1 MKLMVLDGN
10 SLVNRAFF
18 GIKLLT
24 TKDGR
29 YTNAIY
35 GFQNILLNLLAAHKP
50 DAVAIAWDER
60 APTFRHTA
68 YDGYKATRH
77 GMPEE
82 LAQQMPVLKELLTDL
97 GFVQVSKAGWEA
109 DDILGTLA
117 AACEAAGG
125 TTLLAT
131 GDRDSLQLVDDATT
145 VLLATNKETIPMD
158 PAAIREKYGIEPPQL
173 IDVKSLMGDAS
184 DNIPGVP
191 GIGEKTALALISKF
205 GSLQGVYDNIDDKA
219 VKPGQRAKLTANRD
233 KADLS
238 YMLGTIRKD
247 APIETDPAAY
257 LRQPGDP
264 AAAAQLLAALEMH
277 KLVDRWGLNGGTAPA
292 PSENAAP
299 LETVE
304 PSPLPLLLEGR
315 FYAARNADG
324 DWYLVQGQDVY
335 LPDTDRL
342 AAILDSGAELW
353 AFDAKPLYRLALEHG
368 GIGSALRFDG
378 KLAAYLLNPSASGYE
393 VHSLAA
399 EYGVHAAFACEA
411 APDAGVLAGL
421 CDTLAAAL
429 DESGQRKLLDE
440 MELPLA
446 RVLADMERIGFAIDA
461 DGIRAFGDSLRSELD
476 GILHNIYTEVGYE
489 FNVNSPKKLGE
500 ALFDKLGL
508 PPRKKNARGYSTDAE
523 TLESLRP
530 YNQVIDEI
538 LKYRTYAK
546 LLSTYVDGLLN
557 AEAAD
562 GRVHS
567 TFIQTEARTGRISS
581 TEPNL
586 QNIPVRMELGREIRK
601 LFVPREGC
609 VLVDADYSQIE
620 LRVLAHMSND
630 KNLIQA
636 YRQAE
641 ADRAAAEE
649 LLSDP
654 EMRELA
660 QEELT
665 AAREEMERLRQEL
678 KLLLLPKDP
687 NDRKNVILEIRGG
700 VGGEESALFAHS
712 LLRMYTMYAESRG
725 WKLEIASINETEL
738 GGVKDCSAVIEGD
751 GAWSR
756 LKFESG
762 VHRVQ
767 RVPETES
774 GGRIHTSAATVAVL
788 PEMEPVDVE
797 LNPADIEMQVYRA
810 SGAGGQHVNKT
821 SSAVRLIHKPTGT
834 VVECQQERSQFQNRD
849 KAMRLLASR
858 LYEAE
863 QEKVEG
869 AYTAQ
874 RRRQV
879 GTGMRNERIRTYNF
893 PQGRV
898 TDHRIGLTLY
908 RLESVMDGDLD
919 EIIDALVTADQAER
933 LRSQGTD

>member
-60 APTFRHTA
+60 APTFRHNA

-173 IDVKSLMGDAS
+173 IDVKSLMGDSS

-342 AAILDSGAELW
+342 AGFVGRLNHQKNPLFLMEVFAAMAAQDPHWKLLLVGTGEMEPEMRAAAASRGLTDRVIFAGVQSDVPAFMN
-353 AFDAKPLYRLALEHG
+353 AFDLFLLPSNFEGSPVTLVEAQGCGVPCLASTNVPDD
-368 GIGSALRFDG
+368 GSVTDL
-378 KLAAYLLNPSASGYE
+378 
-393 VHSLAA
+393 VH
-399 EYGVHAAFACEA
+399 F
-411 APDAGVLAGL
+411 
-421 CDTLAAAL
+421 
-429 DESGQRKLLDE
+429 
-440 MELPLA
+440 LPLA
-446 RVLADMERIGFAIDA
+446 APLTDWAAKAEAIA
-461 DGIRAFGDSLRSELD
+461 AHGDHDDHWAALSAA
-476 GILHNIYTEVGYE
+476 GYE
-489 FNVNSPKKLGE
+489 LKTAARRMEQLY
-500 ALFDKLGL
+500 DKLG
-508 PPRKKNARGYSTDAE
+508 
-523 TLESLRP
+523 
-530 YNQVIDEI
+530 
-538 LKYRTYAK
+538 
-546 LLSTYVDGLLN
+546 
-557 AEAAD
+557 
-562 GRVHS
+562 
-567 TFIQTEARTGRISS
+567 
-581 TEPNL
+581 
-586 QNIPVRMELGREIRK
+586 
-601 LFVPREGC
+601 
-609 VLVDADYSQIE
+609 
-620 LRVLAHMSND
+620 
-630 KNLIQA
+630 
-636 YRQAE
+636 
-641 ADRAAAEE
+641 
-649 LLSDP
+649 
-654 EMRELA
+654 
-660 QEELT
+660 
-665 AAREEMERLRQEL
+665 
-678 KLLLLPKDP
+678 
-687 NDRKNVILEIRGG
+687 
-700 VGGEESALFAHS
+700 
-712 LLRMYTMYAESRG
+712 
-725 WKLEIASINETEL
+725 
-738 GGVKDCSAVIEGD
+738 
-751 GAWSR
+751 
-756 LKFESG
+756 
-762 VHRVQ
+762 
-767 RVPETES
+767 
-774 GGRIHTSAATVAVL
+774 
-788 PEMEPVDVE
+788 
-797 LNPADIEMQVYRA
+797 
-810 SGAGGQHVNKT
+810 GQ
-821 SSAVRLIHKPTGT
+821 P
-834 VVECQQERSQFQNRD
+834 
-849 KAMRLLASR
+849 
-858 LYEAE
+858 
-863 QEKVEG
+863 
-869 AYTAQ
+869 
-874 RRRQV
+874 
-879 GTGMRNERIRTYNF
+879 
-893 PQGRV
+893 
-898 TDHRIGLTLY
+898 
-908 RLESVMDGDLD
+908 
-919 EIIDALVTADQAER
+919 
-933 LRSQGTD
+933 

>member
-60 APTFRHTA
+60 APTFRHNA

-191 GIGEKTALALISKF
+191 GIGEKTALALIAKF

-247 APIETDPAAY
+247 APIESDPAAY
-257 LRQPGDP
+257 VRQPGDP

-277 KLVDRWGLNGGTAPA
+277 KMVARWGLEDGASPA
-292 PSENAAP
+292 AADAAP

-315 FYAARNADG
+315 FYAAQSASKEG
-324 DWYLVQGQDVY
+324 DSAWYLVQGKDVY
-335 LPDTDRL
+335 LPDADRL
-342 AAILDSGAELW
+342 AAILDGDAEIW

-368 GIGSALRFDG
+368 GIGKALRFDG

-399 EYGVHAAFACEA
+399 EYGVHADFTCEA

-421 CDTLAAAL
+421 CDALAAAL

-446 RVLADMERIGFAIDA
+446 RVLADMERIGFAVDA
-461 DGIRAFGDSLRSELD
+461 DGIRAFGDSLRGELD
-476 GILHNIYTEVGYE
+476 GILNNIYTEVGYE
-489 FNVNSPKKLGE
+489 FNVNSPKQLGE

-530 YNQVIDEI
+530 YSPVIDEI
-538 LKYRTYAK
+538 LKYRTYSK

-557 AEAAD
+557 ATAAD

-586 QNIPVRMELGREIRK
+586 QNIPIRTELGSRLRGY
-601 LFVPREGC
+601 FVAAPGET
-609 VLVDADYSQIE
+609 LVDADYSQIE
-620 LRVLAHMSND
+620 LRVLAHMSGD
-630 KNLIQA
+630 ENLIEA
-636 YRQAE
+636 YREAEDIHRMTASKVFHVPLEEVTPLQRRNAKAVNFGIVYGISSFGLGQDLGISRKEAE
-641 ADRAAAEE
+641 AYIQQYFETYPGIHEFLNRCVEDAKEKGYSVTMFGRRRPMPELKSSNFMQRSFGERVAMNAPIQGTAADIIKIAMIRVAKRLKEEQLKTRLLLQVHDE
-649 LLSDP
+649 LLLEVP
-654 EMRELA
+654 EDELERA
-660 QEELT
+660 EQILE
-665 AAREEMERLRQEL
+665 EEMT
-678 KLLLLPKDP
+678 
-687 NDRKNVILEIRGG
+687 G
-700 VGGEESALFAHS
+700 AAH
-712 LLRMYTMYAESRG
+712 LAV
-725 WKLEIASINETEL
+725 KLEI
-738 GGVKDCSAVIEGD
+738 DM
-751 GAWSR
+751 
-756 LKFESG
+756 
-762 VHRVQ
+762 
-767 RVPETES
+767 
-774 GGRIHTSAATVAVL
+774 HTG
-788 PEMEPVDVE
+788 
-797 LNPADIEMQVYRA
+797 N
-810 SGAGGQHVNKT
+810 NW
-821 SSAVRLIHKPTGT
+821 
-834 VVECQQERSQFQNRD
+834 
-849 KAMRLLASR
+849 
-858 LYEAE
+858 YEA
-863 QEKVEG
+863 K
-869 AYTAQ
+869 
-874 RRRQV
+874 
-879 GTGMRNERIRTYNF
+879 
-893 PQGRV
+893 
-898 TDHRIGLTLY
+898 
-908 RLESVMDGDLD
+908 
-919 EIIDALVTADQAER
+919 
-933 LRSQGTD
+933 

>member
-60 APTFRHTA
+60 APTFRHNA

-82 LAQQMPVLKELLTDL
+82 LAQQMPVLKELLADL

-145 VLLATNKETIPMD
+145 VLLATNKETLPMD

-205 GSLQGVYDNIDDKA
+205 GSLQGVYDNIEDKA

-247 APIETDPAAY
+247 APIESDPAAY
-257 LRQPGDP
+257 VRQPGDP

-277 KLVDRWGLNGGTAPA
+277 KMVARWGLEEGAAPA
-292 PSENAAP
+292 AADAAP

-315 FYAARNADG
+315 FYAAQSASKEG
-324 DWYLVQGQDVY
+324 DSAWYLVQGKDVY
-335 LPDTDRL
+335 LPDADRL
-342 AAILDSGAELW
+342 AAILDGGAEIW

-368 GIGSALRFDG
+368 GIGKALRFDG

-399 EYGVHAAFACEA
+399 EYGVHADFTCEA

-421 CDTLAAAL
+421 CDALAAAL

-446 RVLADMERIGFAIDA
+446 RVLADMERIGFAVDA
-461 DGIRAFGDSLRSELD
+461 DGIRAFGDSLRGELD
-476 GILHNIYTEVGYE
+476 GILNNIYTEVGYE
-489 FNVNSPKKLGE
+489 FNVNSPKQLGE

-530 YNQVIDEI
+530 YSPVIDEI
-538 LKYRTYAK
+538 LKYRTYSK

-557 AEAAD
+557 ATATD

-586 QNIPVRMELGREIRK
+586 QNIPIRTELGET
-601 LFVPREGC
+601 
-609 VLVDADYSQIE
+609 LVDADYSQIE
-620 LRVLAHMSND
+620 LRILAHITGDEHMQ
-630 KNLIQA
+630 QA
-636 YRQAE
+636 FLNGADIHRSTAAKIYHIPESEVTPQLRSASKAINFGIMYGKGAFSLGKDLGISVKE
-641 ADRAAAEE
+641 ADAFLKTYLDTFPKVDGYMKDCIAHAKDKGYVETLFGRRRA
-649 LLSDP
+649 LP
-654 EMRELA
+654 ELA
-660 QEELT
+660 SSNFQVRASGERMARNTPIQGT
-665 AAREEMERLRQEL
+665 AADIIKLAMVHVWQRLRDEKLQARLLLQVHDELIVEAPDAEIDEVKRILKEEME
-678 KLLLLPKDP
+678 
-687 NDRKNVILEIRGG
+687 NVVHYSVPL
-700 VGGEESALFAHS
+700 
-712 LLRMYTMYAESRG
+712 T
-725 WKLEIASINETEL
+725 TE
-738 GGVKDCSAVIEGD
+738 
-751 GAWSR
+751 
-756 LKFESG
+756 
-762 VHRVQ
+762 
-767 RVPETES
+767 
-774 GGRIHTSAATVAVL
+774 
-788 PEMEPVDVE
+788 
-797 LNPADIEMQVYRA
+797 
-810 SGAGGQHVNKT
+810 
-821 SSAVRLIHKPTGT
+821 
-834 VVECQQERSQFQNRD
+834 
-849 KAMRLLASR
+849 
-858 LYEAE
+858 
-863 QEKVEG
+863 
-869 AYTAQ
+869 
-874 RRRQV
+874 V
-879 GTGMRNERIRTYNF
+879 GTGKTWLAA
-893 PQGRV
+893 
-898 TDHRIGLTLY
+898 H
-908 RLESVMDGDLD
+908 
-919 EIIDALVTADQAER
+919 
-933 LRSQGTD
+933 